1 MPTIEYRLY
10 NKSSNVVIVC
20 YSPRELSKYLKHTNL
35 KDVEVFLHHIGT
47 KKSRKLTKKELE
59 ELSSSYS
66 LVV

>member
-1 MPTIEYRLY
+1 MPTVEYRLY
-10 NKSSNVVIVC
+10 DKSTNTVIV
-20 YSPRELSKYLKHTNL
+20 YYGPRELSRYLQHCNL

-47 KKSRKLTKKELE
+47 NKSRKLTKKELE